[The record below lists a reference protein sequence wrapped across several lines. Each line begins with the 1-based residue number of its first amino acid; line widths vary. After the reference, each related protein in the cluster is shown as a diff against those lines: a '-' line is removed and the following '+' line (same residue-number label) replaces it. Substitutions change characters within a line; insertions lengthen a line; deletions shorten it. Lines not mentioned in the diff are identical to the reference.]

1 MSNHLKNQSS
11 PYLLQH
17 AENPV
22 DWYPW
27 GEEAFRRAKTEN
39 KPVFLSIGY
48 STCHWCHVMARESF
62 EDREIAEI
70 LNRYFISI
78 KVDREERPDI
88 DSVYMSVCQAL
99 TGSGGWPMSV
109 FMTADQ
115 KPFYAG
121 TYFPPYSGDGMIG
134 LKELLLS
141 IAGKWEK
148 ESDSL
153 SEAAEDL
160 VIQLRQQEKDFKESG
175 ACDKGGIPVKLY
187 ASLAQKAAYLLSES
201 FDAAYGGFGEAPK
214 FPMPHNLLFLMLYGC
229 LSEENTKGGCGEELP
244 EKKNEMR
251 TQLLKEVKMTLE
263 QMRRGGI
270 FDQIGYGFS
279 RYSTDRLYL
288 VPHFEKMLYD
298 NALLILAYGIA
309 YRVYGEE
316 IFLDTAKKT
325 ASYVLR
331 EMTGEAGQF
340 YSAQDAD
347 SEGEEGKFYL
357 WSLEEVCDILGEEK
371 GREFARYY
379 YITKQG
385 NFEGK
390 NIPNL
395 LSGNEINDRFWEERE
410 RLYQYRAARTK
421 LHLDDKTLTA
431 WNGLMICAMA
441 VLYRITGNRTY
452 LSAAIRAEKF
462 VKEHL
467 MEDRILY
474 VGCRN
479 GVRLSR
485 GFLDE
490 YAYMAAAYLSL
501 FDATADPDWLN
512 HAKEICK
519 EAAVQ
524 FRDEKGGYFLYGT
537 MNSDLIM
544 RPKETYDGALPCGN
558 SVMAY
563 CLVRLSQLMPGEM
576 EDSADEQMAFLAKEA
591 ADYPAGH
598 CMFLIA
604 LLYRLYP
611 PQKIVVVLD
620 GPEKAEQ
627 VTARMPFY
635 ADVTVMEKESKEY
648 PLLNQKTTYYVCKNH
663 TCLPPTNEVPKG
675 LFPFK
680 TL

>member
-27 GEEAFRRAKTEN
+27 CEEAFRRAKAEN

-62 EDREIAEI
+62 EDYGIADI
-70 LNRYFISI
+70 LNRYFISV

-99 TGSGGWPMSV
+99 TGSGGWPMSI

-115 KPFYAG
+115 NPFFAG
-121 TYFPPYSGDGMIG
+121 TYFPPSSRNGMIG
-134 LKELLLS
+134 FRELLYS
-141 IAGKWEK
+141 IAGKWK
-148 ESDSL
+148 EEAGSL
-153 SEAAEDL
+153 SETAQDIVRQIRETEEQAKGIDL
-160 VIQLRQQEKDFKESG
+160 GTRVPDDSR
-175 ACDKGGIPVKLY
+175 DKIDG
-187 ASLAQKAAYLLSES
+187 SLAQKAVKLLTES

-214 FPMPHNLLFLMLYGC
+214 FPMPHNLLFLMLYGY
-229 LSEENTKGGCGEELP
+229 LSSDKAKDGQKDVFLEQE
-244 EKKNEMR
+244 EKKRE
-251 TQLLKEVKMTLE
+251 QILGQVKTTLE

-298 NALLILAYGIA
+298 NALLIIAYALA
-309 YRVYGEE
+309 YRVYGETV
-316 IFLDTAKKT
+316 FLDTAEKT
-325 ASYVLR
+325 AAYVLR
-331 EMTGEAGQF
+331 EMTGEEGEF

-357 WSLEEVCDILGEEK
+357 WSLEEVCEVLGEKK

-395 LSGNEINDRFWEERE
+395 LSGSDITDRFCEERE

-421 LHLDDKTLTA
+421 LHLDDKALTA

-441 VLYRITGNRTY
+441 VLYRITGKQTY
-452 LSAAIRAEKF
+452 LSAAIKAEKF
-462 VKEHL
+462 IAKYLTEGN
-467 MEDRILY
+467 ILY
-474 VGCRN
+474 VGCRSK
-479 GVRLSR
+479 VRLAK

-501 FDATADPDWLN
+501 FDATADPGWLN

-524 FRDEKGGYFLYGT
+524 FGDEKGGYFLYGT
-537 MNSDLIM
+537 MNSSLIM
-544 RPKETYDGALPCGN
+544 RPKETYDGALPSGN

-563 CLVRLSQLMPGEM
+563 CLVRLSQLLPK
-576 EDSADEQMAFLAKEA
+576 EDEESVEKQMAFLAKEA

-611 PQKIVVVLD
+611 PQKITVVLD
-620 GPEKAEQ
+620 GTKKKEQ
-627 VTARMPFY
+627 ITARMPVY
-635 ADVTVMEKESKEY
+635 ADVAVMTQETGEY
-648 PLLNQKTTYYVCKNH
+648 PLLNHQTTYYVCKNH
-663 TCLPPTNEVPKG
+663 TCLPPANEAPKSLG
-675 LFPFK
+675 FL
-680 TL
+680 